1 MQKEPKTDLDN
12 DDFGIAQNST
22 GRDKLSSPRTS
33 EELDALLRERI
44 PDAIMGHSLSAKAV
58 VYELRKLIG
67 KDEMM
72 ITDCKYAP
80 QIQGYID
87 MLKRNDYGGWGKSY
101 SYDNKTYELVN
112 DLFSVL
118 ENVQPREISH
128 GRKIWRLWLKAD
140 RGPIEAFGDFR
151 EMQEYGDVE
160 TYDEY
165 EELWKE
171 LYPNEVSWFSFA
183 AVDDREI
190 SCRAIFL
197 SHKHVIEVESTH
209 SDGFPQNISPFAQ
222 WLLDAV
228 QNCVT
233 LLRAG
238 EYNRRIAAEL
248 PSEKRTGTILRR
260 ALWDI
265 FPGWR
270 EEFFHGVSREEIA
283 GFEKHIEE
291 KDPEDAAAVGRLKRV
306 TANDFYGFCAM
317 GYRANHYSGEGL
329 PPKDWYRKHADGRDD
344 GLSEIDPDSPEAFAE
359 WLTDRKLR
367 GGHPWEVCRGGNST
381 HVSLMVASDQDGY
394 YLILAGSAWT
404 RCLETIRFYLTLRNA
419 GLPVILRDGKPI
431 LDRLLERDKL
441 GIVPDDVM
449 PDYCEGVFPEER
461 VLDFIHLPA
470 EKRDEVLK
478 CCSWYPE
485 SEVALAKTDDIHPET

>member
-1 MQKEPKTDLDN
+1 MTIEN
-12 DDFGIAQNST
+12 DEQELFAEKSCEIP
-22 GRDKLSSPRTS
+22 SPRTS
-33 EELDALLRERI
+33 EELASLLRESV
-44 PDAIMGHSLSAKAV
+44 PDAIMGHTLSAKAV
-58 VYELRKLIG
+58 YYELRKLIG

-87 MLKRNDYGGWGKSY
+87 MLKRNNYGGWGKAY
-101 SYDNKTYELVN
+101 AYDEKTYELVN
-112 DLFSVL
+112 DLFAVL
-118 ENVQPREISH
+118 ENVQPSETSH

-140 RGPIEAFGDFR
+140 RGPIEAFGDFQ

-160 TYDEY
+160 TYEEY

-171 LYPNEVSWFSFA
+171 LYPNESSWFSFA
-183 AVDDREI
+183 AVDDPTI
-190 SCRAIFL
+190 GYRAIFL
-197 SHKHVIEVESTH
+197 NHKHVIEVESTH
-209 SDGFPQNISPFAQ
+209 NEGFPQNISPFAQ

-248 PSEKRTGTILRR
+248 PPEKRAGTIIRKE
-260 ALWDI
+260 LWDI
-265 FPGWR
+265 FPDWR
-270 EEFFHGVSREEIA
+270 EEFFRGVSRDEIA
-283 GFEKHIEE
+283 RFEKYIEE
-291 KDPEDAAAVGRLKRV
+291 KDPEDATAVGRLKRV

-329 PPKDWYRKHADGRDD
+329 SPKDWYRKHADGRDD
-344 GLSEIDPDSPEAFAE
+344 GLGEIDPDSPEAFAE

-381 HVSLMVASDQDGY
+381 HVSLMVFSDKDGY

-404 RCLETIRFYLTLRNA
+404 RCMETIRFYLALRDA
-419 GLPVILRDGKPI
+419 GLPVILRNGKLI

-449 PDYCEGVFPEER
+449 PVYCEGLFPEER
-461 VLDFIHLPA
+461 ILDFIHLPA

-485 SEVALAKTDDIHPET
+485 PEVTLEKKDDFHPET